1 MALRGAVIVVSV
13 ISMVWAATGA
23 RCQERDTGG
32 EAPHGAD
39 TRLGW
44 PRVHIPDPVA
54 ANALRMALDR
64 AWTSLRDPNCT
75 RVLGAFSDRTGQS
88 LEARLAT
95 LEIDAQ
101 EHLTRL
107 VFIDN
112 TRERRCMTGILAFTE
127 PGSYVVR
134 LCVEEFKRAW
144 QQDQRRTIAALIH
157 ELLHSLGLGENP
169 PTSNEITAT
178 VLDIC
183 RLR

>member
-1 MALRGAVIVVSV
+1 VALRRAVIVVSV
-13 ISMVWAATGA
+13 ISVVWAATGA
-23 RCQERDTGG
+23 RGQERDTEG
-32 EAPHGAD
+32 EPPHSAD
-39 TRLGW
+39 TRRGW

-54 ANALRMALDR
+54 ADALRRALDR
-64 AWTSLRDPNCT
+64 AWTALRDPNCT

-88 LEARLAT
+88 LEARIAT
-95 LEIDAQ
+95 LRITAP

-157 ELLHSLGLGENP
+157 EMLHSLGLGENP

-178 VLDIC
+178 VLGIC
-183 RLR
+183 RPR